1 MAANVRLGV
10 IGVGRIGRVHAENI
24 AFRVRNADLLVVAD
38 PDPAAA
44 QACAE
49 ACGAGSRWTT
59 NYHQVL
65 EDPAVQA
72 IVIASPTDTHARI
85 IEEAAREGKDI
96 FCEKPIDLALSR
108 VDEALGMVARCGVR
122 LQIGFNRRFDPGFM
136 RARELVAGGGIGEP
150 HLLRVTSRDPSL
162 PSREYLAVCGG
173 LFTDMTIHDFDM
185 VRWLLGDEAVAV
197 SAIGAALVDPTL
209 AQLGDVDTAIV
220 TLRFG
225 RGTLAAIDNSRRSVY
240 GYDVR
245 VEVFGT
251 EGAVM
256 VGNVAPSTAVHL
268 TPAGVTGQTP
278 LHWFVERFE
287 QAYVNELRD
296 FVACI
301 QENRAPS
308 VTGADGRVPLLLA
321 QAAMQ
326 ALRERREVEIAQVA
340 ASRA

>member
-1 MAANVRLGV
+1 MAGNVRLGV
-10 IGVGRIGRVHAENI
+10 IGAGRIGRVHAENI
-24 AFRVRNADLLVVAD
+24 AFRVPDADLLVVAD

-49 ACGAGSRWTT
+49 ACKAGGWTT

-72 IVIASPTDTHARI
+72 VVIASPTDTHARI
-85 IEEAAREGKDI
+85 IEEAAREGKGI
-96 FCEKPIDLALSR
+96 FCEKPIDLSLSR

-136 RARELVAGGGIGEP
+136 RARELVAGGGIGVP

-197 SAIGAALVDPTL
+197 SAMGAALVDPAV

-251 EGAVM
+251 EGAVV

-268 TPAGVTGQTP
+268 TPDGVTGQTP
-278 LHWFVERFE
+278 LHWFIERFE

-296 FVACI
+296 FVGCI
-301 QENRAPS
+301 REDRAPS
-308 VTGADGRVPLLLA
+308 VSGADGRVPLLMA
-321 QAAMQ
+321 EAARQ
-326 ALRERREVEIAQVA
+326 ALRERREIAIADVA
-340 ASRA
+340 ASLA